1 MRRIKVTVKAV
12 RHSVISRKSIRKRLP
27 KYLFQD
33 IFFFTSC
40 AEFVFNYSK
49 NKFVEIVKIVV

>member
-12 RHSVISRKSIRKRLP
+12 RHSVISRKSIRKRFP

-33 IFFFTSC
+33 IFFLQ
-40 AEFVFNYSK
+40 
-49 NKFVEIVKIVV
+49 VVPNLSLIIAKKL